1 MKAQLHELWNF
12 CLSTLILKPT
22 IHTIHSYIFWWK
34 YICFY
39 GNVAANE
46 VVYIYM
52 YFKFL
57 ILKATN
63 AFVLAQLQ
71 HFHID
76 LMLMFSFTTSG
87 IWFILHNVHVTV
99 QPLCPYVQIFY
110 FPSNESKYYWTSSQA
125 NLLVIVPS
133 LQQVETLILARSF
146 LSLLNLSTL
155 IYIAP
160 IIICLFR
167 VLLKINTNFNT
178 LTNKYN

>member
-99 QPLCPYVQIFY
+99 QHLCPYVQI
-110 FPSNESKYYWTSSQA
+110 
-125 NLLVIVPS
+125 NLLFSIKRIPNIIELQAKSTCSYCS
-133 LQQVETLILARSF
+133 L
-146 LSLLNLSTL
+146 
-155 IYIAP
+155 AP
-160 IIICLFR
+160 TSRNSDPC
-167 VLLKINTNFNT
+167 
-178 LTNKYN
+178 